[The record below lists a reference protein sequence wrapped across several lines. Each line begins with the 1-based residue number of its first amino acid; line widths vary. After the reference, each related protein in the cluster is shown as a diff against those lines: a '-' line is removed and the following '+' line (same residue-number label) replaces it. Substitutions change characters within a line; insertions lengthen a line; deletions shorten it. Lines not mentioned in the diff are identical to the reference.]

1 MKSKFYDKIILSIED
16 SIEKQK
22 QIRKELRIKNTGI
35 TEPLESEKF
44 FSNYWPTTILENVVS
59 VRGRIGFHGLTRI
72 DYRDTGPILLS
83 VGNISN
89 DGKLTF
95 KNTTHIHDKA
105 FKRSPNIIVEK
116 NDILLSKS
124 GTIGKVCLTEEIKE
138 KLTINAAINIFRCG
152 NLLLPKYLF
161 YWFKS
166 PATQALLDKLAPGI
180 AQRNLFQRELRR
192 LSIPIPTL
200 EFQNTLII
208 KIEELFS
215 KIDSTKQLLEHTK
228 LQLEQY
234 RQSLL
239 KFAFEGK
246 LTEEWREIN
255 KNRLELIIPENKNYE
270 IMDLHGW
277 ISCSIGDLIKLSKEK
292 FEPLKGENKILL
304 GLEHIE
310 KHTGRIIGQDNSKN
324 TKSTKTVFRS
334 GDVLY
339 GRLRPYFNKI
349 TIPDF
354 DGVCSTDILVFQETT
369 NILNKFLKYF
379 LMQGSF
385 VKFTNQNMTG
395 VGLPRIS
402 FGKISEFMIQL
413 PSLMEQEQIVSQIE
427 QSFSLIEN
435 TSQIVESSLQN
446 LQTMKMSVLKQA
458 FEGKLVLQDPNDEP
472 ASVLLE
478 RIKLKN

>member
-35 TEPLESEKF
+35 TEPLESEKI

-59 VRGRIGFHGLTRI
+59 VRGRIGYHGLTRI

-89 DGKLTF
+89 DGKLIF
-95 KNTTHIHDKA
+95 KKTTHIHDKA

-124 GTIGKVCLTEEIKE
+124 GTIGKVCLIEEIKE

-166 PATQALLDKLAPGI
+166 PVTQALLDKLAPGI

-215 KIDSTKQLLEHTK
+215 KIDSAKQSLEHTK
-228 LQLEQY
+228 LQLDLY

-239 KFAFEGK
+239 K
-246 LTEEWREIN
+246 
-255 KNRLELIIPENKNYE
+255 
-270 IMDLHGW
+270 
-277 ISCSIGDLIKLSKEK
+277 S
-292 FEPLKGENKILL
+292 
-304 GLEHIE
+304 
-310 KHTGRIIGQDNSKN
+310 
-324 TKSTKTVFRS
+324 VF
-334 GDVLY
+334 
-339 GRLRPYFNKI
+339 
-349 TIPDF
+349 
-354 DGVCSTDILVFQETT
+354 
-369 NILNKFLKYF
+369 
-379 LMQGSF
+379 
-385 VKFTNQNMTG
+385 
-395 VGLPRIS
+395 
-402 FGKISEFMIQL
+402 SEFDKDSLSNISIKVLPMIFL
-413 PSLMEQEQIVSQIE
+413 FCSGSETPFKCL
-427 QSFSLIEN
+427 
-435 TSQIVESSLQN
+435 
-446 LQTMKMSVLKQA
+446 
-458 FEGKLVLQDPNDEP
+458 
-472 ASVLLE
+472 
-478 RIKLKN
+478 